1 MNKVLKVM
9 EEEKISLSSLEQK
22 ATYVTSW
29 KTFVEYMKN
38 NGPKITIF
46 NGQVAITNLKMNNS
60 FVTRIAESIGEEAV
74 SFYKKITYEQRLD
87 ETIDSYECMLA
98 KMEYFHEI
106 RGV

>member
-1 MNKVLKVM
+1 MNRFLKLWR
-9 EEEKISLSSLEQK
+9 EEKISLSSLEQK

-60 FVTRIAESIGEEAV
+60 FVTRIAESIGG
-74 SFYKKITYEQRLD
+74 S
-87 ETIDSYECMLA
+87 C
-98 KMEYFHEI
+98 
-106 RGV
+106 